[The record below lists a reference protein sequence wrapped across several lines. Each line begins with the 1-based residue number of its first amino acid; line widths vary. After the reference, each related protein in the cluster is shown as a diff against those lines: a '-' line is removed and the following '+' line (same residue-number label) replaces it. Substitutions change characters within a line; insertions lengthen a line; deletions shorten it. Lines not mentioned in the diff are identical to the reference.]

1 VSTGIAVH
9 EFEVPD
15 GIAVQLRELGETKDA
30 PLSTVLTAAFA
41 VLLHRYSCEGT
52 LTVRTTSSPGTES
65 LVRLVPASSI
75 IPGDLS
81 FAQVLDLARTA
92 LKGADEGPDWRDIE
106 ILAPDSFLQDRE
118 QHGPKVAFRK
128 TSGGLTGS
136 VRYRAEAFEE
146 ILITRLAGHLQAIL
160 RTVAASPSTP
170 ISKMRMLGEEE
181 QRQILIEWNQTD
193 CEYPQQ
199 SAPELVEKRAEQTPH
214 AVALIQG
221 DRKLTYR
228 QLNEQANRLAN
239 HLRAG
244 GVRAEA
250 PVGLCMEQSLKAVV
264 SVLGILKAGGAYVP
278 LDPCNPQSR
287 LAEIASDARLSIT
300 VTSAGC
306 RHRVPPG
313 IEMVCV
319 DQDALSIAAEDSVA
333 PESGT
338 TPDSAAYILYTSA
351 STGKP
356 KGVVGIHRSITNG
369 LNSVTYVPDEVCC
382 LNTFLSF
389 GFSIANLFL
398 PLMSGVPLVVLS
410 NEQIRDTNQMMMVLE
425 KEGVTR
431 IVVVPAVLKQILAPD
446 FKAETRLRK
455 ITTIGVAGGKLT
467 PDHFQRL
474 AEAMPQ
480 AKLQNRYASTE
491 IGTVAAIWDGGGEIT
506 IGRPVANTRMYI
518 LDRYMNPV
526 PAGVAGELYVGAAHL
541 AREYLNRPDL
551 TAERFL
557 PDPFSARRGERIYRT
572 GDSARFRSNGEIEF
586 IGRTDDQVKI
596 NGFRMD
602 LAEVERAL
610 ADHRGVSDAVVMV
623 REVGGWQ
630 RLVAYVVTRPIGTP
644 SGSQL
649 RAYLRERL
657 PGYMVPSKIVFLE
670 ALPMNS
676 NGKLERRALPMPEP
690 IRPKLETV
698 YEPPGSPME
707 AAIAQIWSDLLG
719 LDPIGVHDKFL
730 DLGGDSLMAAQVA
743 VRLSE
748 RFGLDIT
755 PEVLADE
762 PTVAKLAMCLAGP
775 CLATQTSNG

>member
-1 VSTGIAVH
+1 
-9 EFEVPD
+9 
-15 GIAVQLRELGETKDA
+15 
-30 PLSTVLTAAFA
+30 
-41 VLLHRYSCEGT
+41 
-52 LTVRTTSSPGTES
+52 
-65 LVRLVPASSI
+65 
-75 IPGDLS
+75 
-81 FAQVLDLARTA
+81 
-92 LKGADEGPDWRDIE
+92 
-106 ILAPDSFLQDRE
+106 
-118 QHGPKVAFRK
+118 
-128 TSGGLTGS
+128 
-136 VRYRAEAFEE
+136 
-146 ILITRLAGHLQAIL
+146 
-160 RTVAASPSTP
+160 
-170 ISKMRMLGEEE
+170 
-181 QRQILIEWNQTD
+181 
-193 CEYPQQ
+193 
-199 SAPELVEKRAEQTPH
+199 
-214 AVALIQG
+214 
-221 DRKLTYR
+221 
-228 QLNEQANRLAN
+228 
-239 HLRAG
+239 
-244 GVRAEA
+244 
-250 PVGLCMEQSLKAVV
+250 
-264 SVLGILKAGGAYVP
+264 
-278 LDPCNPQSR
+278 
-287 LAEIASDARLSIT
+287 
-300 VTSAGC
+300 
-306 RHRVPPG
+306 
-313 IEMVCV
+313 
-319 DQDALSIAAEDSVA
+319 
-333 PESGT
+333 
-338 TPDSAAYILYTSA
+338 
-351 STGKP
+351 
-356 KGVVGIHRSITNG
+356 
-369 LNSVTYVPDEVCC
+369 
-382 LNTFLSF
+382 
-389 GFSIANLFL
+389 
-398 PLMSGVPLVVLS
+398 
-410 NEQIRDTNQMMMVLE
+410 
-425 KEGVTR
+425 
-431 IVVVPAVLKQILAPD
+431 
-446 FKAETRLRK
+446 
-455 ITTIGVAGGKLT
+455 
-467 PDHFQRL
+467 
-474 AEAMPQ
+474 MPQ

-610 ADHRGVSDAVVMV
+610 ADHRGVSDAVVIV

-719 LDPIGVHDKFL
+719 LDPIGVHDNFL